1 VSETRLGVDSCL
13 TISISTSCGPAKP
26 KRALRPP
33 RLDAPDDI
41 WAAEQRAR
49 AVVACGMCDDDGYRG
64 VYVCDHVDHAP
75 VNERGVALVRE
86 ALAAAKAK
94 RETK

>member
-1 VSETRLGVDSCL
+1 MPDDFDLDEL
-13 TISISTSCGPAKP
+13 
-26 KRALRPP
+26 RARQAEA
-33 RLDAPDDI
+33 RAEATQLDAPDDI

-49 AVVACGMCDDDGYRG
+49 AVVSCGMCDDDGYRG
-64 VYVCDHVDHAP
+64 VYVCDHVDHSATSQ
-75 VNERGVALVRE
+75 RGSALVRE